1 MAFMMV
7 LLVALVGVAVWVY
20 FHTNPRGVSRRA
32 LGLYNGAVL
41 LVAMAAAILVG
52 RWLYLDA
59 LVVKAGQAGL
69 PVYLSVMAASTVLL
83 VVLVLGGVVRDFF
96 VFPAP
101 VGAHRP
107 GA

>member
-1 MAFMMV
+1 MAFMTV
-7 LLVALVGVAVWVY
+7 LLLALVGVAVWVY
-20 FHTNPRGVSRRA
+20 FRTNPLGVAWRA

-41 LVAMAAAILVG
+41 LGALAAAVLVG

-59 LVVKAGQAGL
+59 LVVKGGQAGL

-83 VVLVLGGVVRDFF
+83 VVLVLGGVARNFF
-96 VFPAP
+96 VFPA
-101 VGAHRP
+101 GTRRP